1 MLCSS
6 GCACHVCRSIAP
18 YSPTF
23 IPPCQAFLP
32 ETKGIPLEELDAYFE
47 TVPIFVPGSQVY
59 VPDAKTR
66 EEELRQGKVMVPD
79 GAESDLV
86 DEKEKGHVT
95 HVA

>member
-1 MLCSS
+1 M
-6 GCACHVCRSIAP
+6 
-18 YSPTF
+18 
-23 IPPCQAFLP
+23 P

-47 TVPIFVPGSQVY
+47 TVPIFVPRSHVY
-59 VPDAKTR
+59 VPDANTR

-86 DEKEKGHVT
+86 DEIEKGHVT